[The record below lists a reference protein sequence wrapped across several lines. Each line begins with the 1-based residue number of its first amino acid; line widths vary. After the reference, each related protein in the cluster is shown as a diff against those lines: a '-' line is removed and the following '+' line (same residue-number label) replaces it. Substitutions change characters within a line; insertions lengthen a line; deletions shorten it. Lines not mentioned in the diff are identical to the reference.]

1 MRPEETPDMAKKRPV
16 VHLEGTGTAKKAK
29 ATFEVRITDAMY
41 EVGIL
46 KDDIKNKRVW
56 FEAPPDADGWMKLL
70 YSADGPTG
78 DPIPIGKIKFDLD
91 TEEKLDQNFGDFSDL
106 TINEAKKE

>member
-1 MRPEETPDMAKKRPV
+1 MAKGKRRV
-16 VHLEGTGTAKKAK
+16 VHLEGSATANAK
-29 ATFEVRITDAMY
+29 VRVEVRITDSKY

-46 KDDIKNKRVW
+46 QDDIDNKRVW

-78 DPIPIGKIKFDLD
+78 DPIPIGKVRISLD
-91 TEEKLDQNFGDFSDL
+91 AEQLDVNFGNLSDL
-106 TINEAKKE
+106 TIEESKKE